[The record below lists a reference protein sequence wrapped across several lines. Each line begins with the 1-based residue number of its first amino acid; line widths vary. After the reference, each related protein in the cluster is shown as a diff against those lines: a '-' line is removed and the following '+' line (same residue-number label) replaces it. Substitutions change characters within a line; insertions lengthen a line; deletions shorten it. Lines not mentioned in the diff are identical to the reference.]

1 MSQHLDG
8 HTEAYECEHRLRR
21 KDGGWC
27 WVLSR
32 GKVVSRDEAGQPM
45 RIVGTHMDTT
55 KRREAELRIE
65 HMARHDS
72 LTDLP
77 NRTLLLE
84 RLETAVTRSRTEGG
98 AAALLLLDLDRF
110 KTINDTLGH
119 QAGDLMLREVAHR
132 LRGVARSDDT
142 VARLGGDEFAIL
154 RFVSDAAHCE
164 AELTVLAE
172 TIVQA
177 LAEPMLLDSRR
188 QRVASGASVGV
199 AITPR
204 DAEDG
209 DALFKKADL
218 ALYRAKAEGR
228 STYKFYQSSMDAL
241 IEARHLLE
249 LDLRGALGRGELE
262 VHYQPIRNL
271 ASGTMSAME
280 ALVRWRHP
288 SRGLVSPGDF
298 VPLAEE
304 CGLIIPIGEWVLR
317 EACHEASRWNDPDRR
332 VAVNISAIQFRD
344 GSLLA
349 TVASA
354 LASSGLR
361 PDRLELEITETL
373 LIGEDIDVGSSIQA
387 LRNLGVRIALD
398 DFGTGYSSLSYL
410 RRFPFDKIKI
420 DRSFT
425 ADIEKADTAAIVRAI
440 VRLARQLGMSIT
452 AEGVETNAQL
462 RFMRKLGC
470 TEVQGYLVGRPAL
483 PEDHATQADRTD
495 TPRPMPRIPRRQST
509 DGSDIAHGDSARRA
523 VRGA

>member
-1 MSQHLDG
+1 M
-8 HTEAYECEHRLRR
+8 
-21 KDGGWC
+21 
-27 WVLSR
+27 
-32 GKVVSRDEAGQPM
+32 
-45 RIVGTHMDTT
+45 
-55 KRREAELRIE
+55 
-65 HMARHDS
+65 
-72 LTDLP
+72 
-77 NRTLLLE
+77 
-84 RLETAVTRSRTEGG
+84 
-98 AAALLLLDLDRF
+98 
-110 KTINDTLGH
+110 
-119 QAGDLMLREVAHR
+119 AHR

-154 RFVSDAAHCE
+154 RFVSDMATCEGELAA
-164 AELTVLAE
+164 LAE
-172 TIVQA
+172 TIVKA
-177 LAEPMLLDSRR
+177 LAEPMLLPSGR
-188 QRVASGASVGV
+188 QRVTSGASVGV
-199 AITPR
+199 AFTPR
-204 DAEDG
+204 DAQDG
-209 DALFKKADL
+209 DNLFMKADL

-228 STYKFYQSSMDAL
+228 STYKFYQSSMDAV

-271 ASGTMSAME
+271 TSGKISAME

-317 EACHEASRWNDPDRR
+317 EACHEASRWSDPERR

-344 GSLLA
+344 GNLLA

-361 PDRLELEITETL
+361 PNRLELEITETV
-373 LIGEDIDVGSSIQA
+373 LIGDDADVGSSIQA

-425 ADIEKADTAAIVRAI
+425 ADIERPDTAAIVRAV

-452 AEGVETNAQL
+452 AEGIETSAQL
-462 RFMRKLGC
+462 RFMRKHGC
-470 TEVQGYLVGRPAL
+470 TEVQGYLIGMPAL
-483 PEDHATQADRTD
+483 PESGGKTSDNTILERYADDLNPPSARD
-495 TPRPMPRIPRRQST
+495 PRRAR
-509 DGSDIAHGDSARRA
+509 AHRPPGARSSAVA
-523 VRGA
+523 